1 MMGNKSFS
9 SNRSI
14 PAAKR
19 SISVGLPVHPP
30 ELVFF
35 LAPKSSESSFRFFSS
50 IPGTGPVS
58 ERIFKNAAEGFLNVY
73 HHISKLQKTAGKGFM
88 GGVPI
93 CEETRILIL
102 ENSSHES
109 TLSVPPSRH
118 NVM

>member
-35 LAPKSSESSFRFFSS
+35 LAPKSSASSFRFLSS
-50 IPGTGPVS
+50 NPGTGPVS
-58 ERIFKNAAEGFLNVY
+58 ERIFKNAGEGFLNVY
-73 HHISKLQKTAGKGFM
+73 HHISKLSKDSRRGFM
-88 GGVPI
+88 VGYQ
-93 CEETRILIL
+93 
-102 ENSSHES
+102 
-109 TLSVPPSRH
+109 SVRRFVS
-118 NVM
+118 